1 MNNLKKSI
9 MGKYNAA
16 DVDRLLLKVRND
28 YEECLKEQKERIMA
42 LRDENHQLKNKLLKY
57 QHNEQYIIGT
67 FTRAEE
73 TAQTIIA
80 EAQNQANAIVR
91 KAKNEEDLMRTAV
104 AGCYQKLCKLK
115 SASED
120 VYRAA
125 AKAVGEQEEL
135 EKTSSNV
142 RPFISV
148 YEGTHN

>member
-1 MNNLKKSI
+1 

-28 YEECLKEQKERIMA
+28 YEECLKEQKDRIMT
-42 LRDENHQLKNKLLKY
+42 LRDENHQLKNQLVKY
-57 QHNEQYIIGT
+57 QQNEQYIIGA
-67 FTRAEE
+67 FKRAEE

-80 EAQNQANAIVR
+80 EAQNQAKGIVQ
-91 KAKNEEDLMRTAV
+91 KAKNEQMLLKTAV
-104 AGCYQKLCKLK
+104 EGCYQKLCRLK

-142 RPFISV
+142 RSFISV
-148 YEGTHN
+148 YEGTNN

>member
-28 YEECLKEQKERIMA
+28 YEECLKEQKERIMT
-42 LRDENHQLKNKLLKY
+42 LRDENHELKNQLVKH

-73 TAQTIIA
+73 TAQAIIA
-80 EAQNQANAIVR
+80 EAHNQAKVIVQ
-91 KAKNEEDLMRTAV
+91 KAKNEEKLMQTAV
-104 AGCYQKLCKLK
+104 VGCYQKLCKLK
-115 SASED
+115 SASEE
-120 VYRAA
+120 VYRAV

>member
-28 YEECLKEQKERIMA
+28 YEECLKEQKERIMI
-42 LRDENHQLKNKLLKY
+42 LRDENHQLKNQLVKY
-57 QHNEQYIIGT
+57 QHNEQYIIGA
-67 FTRAEE
+67 FKRAEE
-73 TAQTIIA
+73 AAQMIIA
-80 EAQNQANAIVR
+80 EAQNQANAIMR
-91 KAKNEEDLMRTAV
+91 KAKNEETLMKTAV
-104 AGCYQKLCKLK
+104 EGCYQKLCKLK
-115 SASED
+115 SASEH

-142 RPFISV
+142 RHFISA
-148 YEGTHN
+148 YESTHN